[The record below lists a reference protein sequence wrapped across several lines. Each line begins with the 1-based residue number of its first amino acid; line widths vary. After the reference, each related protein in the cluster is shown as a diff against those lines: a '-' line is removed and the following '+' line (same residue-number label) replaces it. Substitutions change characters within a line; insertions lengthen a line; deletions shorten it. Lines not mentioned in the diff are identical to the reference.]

1 MASIQFA
8 ELWPQ
13 LMGLVPVYTRDGING
28 TSILLE
34 NSPALFSEVK
44 TKTLLR
50 RLSNTF
56 LIDLRLAQRAFSQV
70 CGRKY
75 AIPVAFRPGLVMV
88 PVHSRFARA
97 KDDGT
102 RAYLVKDKILK
113 YLPEEPGQKGRG
125 QKGRLLKGMGAVGGM
140 EAVGAMGANVI
151 MSTESGLEME
161 PTGRGTRIIFTDNTA
176 LVVPHRWPNVRD
188 VMVAAELVEREA
200 ARLIGYLVD
209 KTGCEVKDNPENRCC
224 KRCPRRDLC
233 FPEED

>member
-1 MASIQFA
+1 MARVEFS

-13 LMGLVPVYTRDGING
+13 LMGLVPVYTRNGVNG

-34 NSPALFSEVK
+34 KTPTLFCEVK
-44 TKTLLR
+44 TKTLLA
-50 RLSNTF
+50 RLTRTF
-56 LIDLRLAQRAFSQV
+56 LIELRLAQRAFSRV

-102 RAYLVKDKILK
+102 RAYLVKDKIRE
-113 YLPEEPGQKGRG
+113 YLPEEPGQKGRR
-125 QKGRLLKGMGAVGGM
+125 QKGRLLKGMGDV
-140 EAVGAMGANVI
+140 GANVI
-151 MSTESGLEME
+151 VSTESGLEME

-209 KTGCEVKDNPENRCC
+209 KTGCEVRDNPESRCC

-233 FPEED
+233 FPEEE